1 MSAPVGKSK
10 IMSLKS
16 KKKHIKTVTQK
27 VKLFRAKDPLM
38 SVFMWGVSH
47 TVRLAHASVK
57 VGSQSS
63 YKIH

>member
-1 MSAPVGKSK
+1 MMATPVGKSK

-47 TVRLAHASVK
+47 TVSGRSNAKAIS
-57 VGSQSS
+57 GRET
-63 YKIH
+63 

>member
-47 TVRLAHASVK
+47 TVRLAHASV
-57 VGSQSS
+57 
-63 YKIH
+63 

>member
-1 MSAPVGKSK
+1 MSTPVSKSK

-38 SVFMWGVSH
+38 SVFMWGVNH
-47 TVRLAHASVK
+47 TVSDVRMMLSVFEN
-57 VGSQSS
+57 STM
-63 YKIH
+63 

>member
-1 MSAPVGKSK
+1 MATPVGKSK

-47 TVRLAHASVK
+47 TVSAEKWK
-57 VGSQSS
+57 VIELL
-63 YKIH
+63 KNR

>member
-1 MSAPVGKSK
+1 MATPVGKSK

-47 TVRLAHASVK
+47 TVST
-57 VGSQSS
+57 
-63 YKIH
+63 